1 MSTPLTGASYRN
13 LGVALNM
20 IMRPTPWLNIL
31 GALTFIA
38 FGIGI
43 YLALVTS
50 PPDENQGDLIRIMYA
65 HVSVAWV
72 CFLAVFLSAFFGS
85 LFLWK
90 PRIVYDLWA
99 TASAEG
105 ALLFATLTIVG
116 GMTYSKPT
124 LGVFW
129 TWDAKLTLTALLL
142 ALLVGYFV
150 VRSLIE
156 DNQRRGRV
164 AAVIMLVVLVRL
176 PFNYLGAE
184 WFRTLHP
191 AKSINLD
198 GSGVTM
204 QPLFLRILLFNTGVA
219 ALSFLYLLLERVRV
233 GRIEKN
239 RHKDKTLNE
248 TDGETIHV

>member
-1 MSTPLTGASYRN
+1 MSTPLTGVYYRN
-13 LGVALNM
+13 RGVNVNT
-20 IMRPTPWLNIL
+20 IVRQTPWLNLL
-31 GALTFIA
+31 GALTLVA

-50 PPDENQGDLIRIMYA
+50 PPDKNQGDLIRIMYA

-72 CFLAVFLSAFFGS
+72 CFLAVFLSALFGS

-90 PRIVYDLWA
+90 PSAAYDRWA

-105 ALLFATLTIVG
+105 ALLFATLTIIG

-156 DNQRRGRV
+156 DNHRRGRV
-164 AAVIMLVVLVRL
+164 AAVIMLVVLVSL

-204 QPLFLRILLFNTGVA
+204 QPIFLRILLFNTGVA

-233 GRIEKN
+233 GRMEDTRQRDN
-239 RHKDKTLNE
+239 TLNE
-248 TDGETIHV
+248 TEGETVHV